1 MCSIKTQTQNA
12 ASSHAQVL
20 FNIGGPALN
29 QLQNA
34 ANKQKSPG
42 FKKATKAVSK
52 AVKRRAVAGAIA
64 GLSAASLLA
73 AAPQADAAQELAQ
86 LAAGAG
92 PGACMA
98 CNVWR
103 SRWAEE

>member
-1 MCSIKTQTQNA
+1 MPPRGYQEHYQWA
-12 ASSHAQVL
+12 WSHDLPPPHEQVL

-42 FKKATKAVSK
+42 FKKAQKAVSK
-52 AVKRRAVAGAIA
+52 AVKRRAVTGAIA

-86 LAAGAG
+86 LAAG
-92 PGACMA
+92 
-98 CNVWR
+98 
-103 SRWAEE
+103 